1 MNTIKYL
8 YEKGCSINT
17 QSSLGRSALSK
28 ACYLGLVDVVAFLM
42 QCPGII
48 LETQDTKGRTAL
60 HNSVFGPKGG
70 R

>member
-1 MNTIKYL
+1 MYD
-8 YEKGCSINT
+8 KGASINN

-28 ACYLGLVDVVAFLM
+28 ACYLGLIEVVSFLM
-42 QCPGII
+42 KCPGIL
-48 LETQDTKGRTAL
+48 LEVSDTKGRTAL